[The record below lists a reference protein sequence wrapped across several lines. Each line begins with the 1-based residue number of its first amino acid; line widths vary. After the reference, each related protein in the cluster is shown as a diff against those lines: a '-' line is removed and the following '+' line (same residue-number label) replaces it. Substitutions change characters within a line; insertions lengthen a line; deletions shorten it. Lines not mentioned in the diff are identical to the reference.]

1 MKKPVLTISLMLAL
15 PFTLFAQFGASKC
28 DAKVERLVPP
38 PTRIQGPLQVTI
50 KPGGG
55 GDATL
60 ASQVQSQLESSLIK
74 LDPALTISTASP
86 QTQLEAEIS
95 EYTDNR
101 AWENRTEKEYKKT
114 GTKQVYNAKTRAYE
128 TQDVWDNVDVTKRY
142 LVVKSTLKVTWR
154 ALAATKQLLA
164 SNLAQYIA
172 QSSYL
177 DGKDVPDQ
185 SNVKGGMAG
194 KVVGQIAQNLVPYP
208 ETVEVLIAK
217 GPSGKLEPACKLAQA
232 GQWTRALEGWE
243 TIPAFKDPKDE
254 AYRLYN
260 IGLAHEVMAYSA
272 GASRD
277 FESALSE
284 LDKAAENYGLA
295 VDKNT
300 GEKYF
305 KDPQTRIKTSL
316 QYYTTLRD
324 QNGNGPKPK
333 VVVTGNSGPAVPASL
348 TNDNVIEYVRTG
360 FSEDFVLDQIRTSQN
375 PSFSVTPA
383 DLIKLKQAGVNE
395 RIITEIIHRK

>member
-1 MKKPVLTISLMLAL
+1 MKKPVLVISLMLGL
-15 PFTLFAQFGASKC
+15 PFTLCAQFGASKC
-28 DAKVERLVPP
+28 DAKIQRLVPP
-38 PTRIQGPLQVTI
+38 PTRIQGPLQVMV

-55 GDATL
+55 SDAAL

-74 LDPALTISTASP
+74 LDPALTISGASP

-101 AWENRTEKEYKKT
+101 
-114 GTKQVYNAKTRAYE
+114 
-128 TQDVWDNVDVTKRY
+128 RY
-142 LVVKSTLKVTWR
+142 RVVNSTLKVTWR

-164 SNLAQYIA
+164 SNLAQYVA

-177 DGKDVPDQ
+177 EGKDVPDQ
-185 SNVKGGMAG
+185 SSVKGGMAG
-194 KVVGQIAQNLVPYP
+194 KVVVQIAQNLVPYP
-208 ETVEVLIAK
+208 ETIEVLIAK

-232 GQWTRALEGWE
+232 GQWTRALENWE
-243 TIPAFKDPKDE
+243 TMPAFRDPKDE
-254 AYRLYN
+254 AYRIYN
-260 IGLAHEVMAYSA
+260 IGLAHEVMGYSA
-272 GASRD
+272 GTSQD

-284 LDKAAENYGLA
+284 LDKAAESYGLA

-316 QYYTTLRD
+316 QYYTALRD
-324 QNGNGPKPK
+324 QNGNRSKPK
-333 VVVTGNSGPAVPASL
+333 VLAGGNSGPAVSGTSGGL
-348 TNDNVIEYVRTG
+348 TNDQVIEFVRTG
-360 FSEDFVLDQIRTSQN
+360 FSEDFVLDQIRTSPN
-375 PSFSVTPA
+375 PSFSVTPG

-395 RIITEIIHRK
+395 RIITEILHRK

>member
-15 PFTLFAQFGASKC
+15 PFTLSAQFGASKC
-28 DAKVERLVPP
+28 DAKVERLIPP

-164 SNLAQYIA
+164 SNLAQYIT

-232 GQWTRALEGWE
+232 GQWTQALEGWE

-254 AYRLYN
+254 AYRIYN
-260 IGLAHEVMAYSA
+260 IGLAHEVIAYSA
-272 GASRD
+272 GD

-284 LDKAAENYGLA
+284 LGKAAENYGLA
-295 VDKNT
+295 ADKKT
-300 GEKYF
+300 DEKYF

-324 QNGNGPKPK
+324 QNGKGSKPK
-333 VVVTGNSGPAVPASL
+333 VVAAGGNSGPAAPVGL
-348 TNDNVIEYVRTG
+348 TNDHIIEFVRSG
-360 FSEDFVLDQIRTSQN
+360 FSEDFVVDQIRTSQN
-375 PSFSVTPA
+375 PSFSVTPP

-395 RIITEIIHRK
+395 RIITEIIRRK